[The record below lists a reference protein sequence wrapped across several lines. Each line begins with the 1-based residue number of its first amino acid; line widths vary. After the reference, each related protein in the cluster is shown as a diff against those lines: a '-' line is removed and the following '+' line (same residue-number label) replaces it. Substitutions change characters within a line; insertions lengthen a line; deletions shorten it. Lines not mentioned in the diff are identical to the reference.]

1 MTSNFI
7 IEAIALDRHLGSEI
21 IVNINSEKL
30 AEPLLHIFNT
40 LFKAVAP
47 CSELLHLFTLG
58 LRFTLLLVGMLLEAT
73 IIQFLAVVALFEQGI
88 ETAVM
93 HTFLFHHA
101 NSRLKVAFIASLIA
115 QLLLELSTNHV
126 AALKIRILSQNFVE
140 VAQGEL
146 VLLGVDEKH
155 RALVE
160 CHKVALG

>member
-1 MTSNFI
+1 
-7 IEAIALDRHLGSEI
+7 
-21 IVNINSEKL
+21 
-30 AEPLLHIFNT
+30 
-40 LFKAVAP
+40 
-47 CSELLHLFTLG
+47 
-58 LRFTLLLVGMLLEAT
+58 MLLEAT

-126 AALKIRILSQNFVE
+126 AALKIRILGQNFVE

-160 CHKVALG
+160 CHKVALVLGKHCVKALDSLLHPQSPRAPSLRRFLSAPLSACGCRCP